1 MQFSL
6 NTLSWDCQ
14 VLAIEEMLALL
25 VIVIVAEA

>member
-6 NTLSWDCQ
+6 NTLSWDSQ

-25 VIVIVAEA
+25 FIVIVVEA